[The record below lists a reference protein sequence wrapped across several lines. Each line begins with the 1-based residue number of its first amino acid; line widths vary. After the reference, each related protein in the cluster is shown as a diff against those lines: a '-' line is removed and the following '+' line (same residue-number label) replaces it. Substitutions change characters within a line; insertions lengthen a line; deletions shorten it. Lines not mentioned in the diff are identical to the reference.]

1 MTIKRMAYYLLALAL
16 VATVLV
22 TITGCIGPR
31 VTGSGNLETRE
42 MDYSDFTRLDVGSLF
57 QVTVTR
63 ADSFSVSLTLD
74 DNLYDYL
81 VIRRSGSTLQIGL
94 KWGTYLHATLK
105 ASITMPDLR
114 VLNLSGA
121 SRGDV
126 SGFSSS
132 ESLVIDVSGASS
144 LNTDDVTAGK
154 TNFDI
159 SGASRLSGSMEAA
172 DIVFD
177 VSGASTVELDG
188 SADDM
193 TVDAS
198 GASSVKLAD
207 FVVTDARVELSGAS
221 NATVNTSGE
230 LDIDLSGASTLHYFG
245 SPTLRRVNVSGAS
258 TIQQR

>member
-1 MTIKRMAYYLLALAL
+1 MTLKRMARYLLALAL

-42 MDYSDFTRLDVGSLF
+42 MDYSDFTRLDVSSLF

-81 VIRRSGSTLQIGL
+81 IIRKSGSTLQLGL
-94 KWGTYLHATLK
+94 RWGTYLHATLK
-105 ASITMPDLR
+105 ANITMPELR
-114 VLNLSGA
+114 GLDLSGA

-126 SGFSSS
+126 SGFSSLD
-132 ESLVIDVSGASS
+132 SLVIDVSGAST
-144 LNTDDVTAGK
+144 LYIDDVTAGK

-159 SGASRLSGSMEAA
+159 SGASRVSGSMETA
-172 DIVFD
+172 DADFN

-188 SADDM
+188 SADDI

-198 GASSVKLAD
+198 GASSARLAD
-207 FVVTDARVELSGAS
+207 FVVTDASVELSGAS
-221 NATVNTSGE
+221 NATVNASGE
-230 LDIDLSGASTLHYFG
+230 LDIDLSGASTLHYLG
-245 SPTLRRVNVSGAS
+245 SPTLRRVSVSGAS
-258 TIQQR
+258 TVQQR

>member
-1 MTIKRMAYYLLALAL
+1 MTLKRIAHYLLALVL
-16 VATVLV
+16 IVTVLA
-22 TITGCIGPR
+22 TISGCIGPR

-81 VIRRSGSTLQIGL
+81 VIRRSGSTLQLRL

-105 ASITMPDLR
+105 ATITMPDLR
-114 VLNLSGA
+114 ALDLSGA

-132 ESLVIDVSGASS
+132 ESLAIDVSGASS
-144 LNTDDVTAGK
+144 LYIDDVTAGK

-159 SGASRLSGSMEAA
+159 SGASRVSGSMETA
-172 DIVFD
+172 DANLNI
-177 VSGASTVELDG
+177 SGASTVELDG
-188 SADDM
+188 TADDI

-207 FVVTDARVELSGAS
+207 FAVTDASVELSGAS
-221 NATVNTSGE
+221 NATVNASGE
-230 LDIDLSGASTLHYFG
+230 LNIDLSGASTLHYLG
-245 SPTLRRVNVSGAS
+245 SPTLRRVDVSGAS

>member
-1 MTIKRMAYYLLALAL
+1 MTLKRIAHFLLALTL
-16 VATVLV
+16 IVTVLA

-31 VTGSGNLETRE
+31 VTGSGNLETRT

-74 DNLYDYL
+74 DNLYDY
-81 VIRRSGSTLQIGL
+81 VIIRRSGSTLQIGL
-94 KWGTYLHATLK
+94 KWGTYLRATLK
-105 ASITMPDLR
+105 ATITMPELR
-114 VLNLSGA
+114 ALDLSGA

-126 SGFSSS
+126 SGFSSA
-132 ESLVIDVSGASS
+132 ESLIINVSGASS
-144 LNTDDVTAGK
+144 LNIDDVTAGK

-159 SGASRLSGSMEAA
+159 SGASRVFGSMETA
-172 DIVFD
+172 DIIFD
-177 VSGASTVELDG
+177 ISGASTVELGG

-193 TVDAS
+193 TVGAS
-198 GASSVKLAD
+198 GASSVNLAD
-207 FVVTDARVELSGAS
+207 FTVTDASVKLSGVS

-230 LDIDLSGASTLHYFG
+230 LNIDLSGASTLHYFG

>member
-1 MTIKRMAYYLLALAL
+1 MTLKRVAHYLLALAL
-16 VATVLV
+16 IITVLSTV
-22 TITGCIGPR
+22 TGCIGPR

-42 MDYSDFTRLDVGSLF
+42 MDYSDFTRLYVGSLF

-74 DNLYDYL
+74 DNLYDYV
-81 VIRRSGSTLQIGL
+81 VIRRSGSTLQLGL
-94 KWGTYLHATLK
+94 KWGTYLRATLK
-105 ASITMPDLR
+105 ATITMPDLR
-114 VLNLSGA
+114 ALDLSGA

-126 SGFSSS
+126 SGFNSS

-144 LNTDDVTAGK
+144 LYIDDVTAGK

-159 SGASRLSGSMEAA
+159 SGASRVSGSIETA
-172 DIVFD
+172 DIIFD

-188 SADDM
+188 TADDM
-193 TVDAS
+193 TVGAS

-207 FVVTDARVELSGAS
+207 FTATDASVELSGAS
-221 NATVNTSGE
+221 NATVNASGE
-230 LDIDLSGASTLHYFG
+230 LDIDLSGASTLYYFG
-245 SPTLRRVNVSGAS
+245 SPILRRVNVSGAS

>member
-1 MTIKRMAYYLLALAL
+1 MTLKRIAHYLLALTL
-16 VATVLV
+16 IITVMV

-74 DNLYDYL
+74 DNLYDYV
-81 VIRRSGSTLQIGL
+81 VIRKSGSSLQLGL
-94 KWGTYLHATLK
+94 KWGTYLRATLK
-105 ASITMPDLR
+105 ATITMPDLR

-144 LNTDDVTAGK
+144 FNIDDVTAGK

-159 SGASRLSGSMEAA
+159 SGASRVTGSMETA

-193 TVDAS
+193 TLDAS
-198 GASSVKLAD
+198 GASSAKLAD
-207 FVVTDARVELSGAS
+207 FTVTDASVELSGAS
-221 NATVNTSGE
+221 NATVNASGE
-230 LDIDLSGASTLHYFG
+230 LNIDLSGASTLHYLG